1 MKMLSSC
8 KRSTASARRSTTL
21 AISTFRTCRTGTPPV
36 SQSNNTLGR
45 SRWNSSRSSP
55 QFENTNPIQVC
66 FAESLL
72 SDFYPRSSLFIRG

>member
-21 AISTFRTCRTGTPPV
+21 AISTFRTCRTGAPPV

-45 SRWNSSRSSP
+45 SRWNSSLITESYVLTVFFAKKEMET
-55 QFENTNPIQVC
+55 QENS
-66 FAESLL
+66 AL
-72 SDFYPRSSLFIRG
+72 SGYFFF